1 MYVWDTAM
9 TAIVLVESNG
19 SLKSLK
25 AKDLS
30 EATLFKKCG
39 FRNADHFQ
47 KRTSWT
53 VNLNGIGENNITV
66 SLWAK
71 DFGKSNYENKYE
83 LPAFANKTMYYG
95 PCTLVRTE
103 GSDIVDLPVELWQQ
117 IYNQLVQADSG
128 SVSGSSSITIE
139 NIIQMD
145 TSRTTTV
152 EAEANENEDGNE
164 SAVTGVENVDN
175 IVTGTTKPPAATKR
189 IRSRPSKRKAAV
201 LLDQQSVPNDDK
213 AVIPVPTTTTAAIS
227 KKKVKSATT
236 TTTSSEPENTSTS
249 NFYDTGTIGG
259 LELTEEPYLYSDP
272 EM

>member
-53 VNLNGIGENNITV
+53 VNLNGENNITV

-83 LPAFANKTMYYG
+83 LPAFGNKTMYYG

-117 IYNQLVQADSG
+117 IYNQLVQADN
-128 SVSGSSSITIE
+128 VSSSSSMPIE

-164 SAVTGVENVDN
+164 SAVTGVENVDVN
-175 IVTGTTKPPAATKR
+175 INTGTTKPPAATKR

-213 AVIPVPTTTTAAIS
+213 AVIPVPTTTTAAVS

-236 TTTSSEPENTSTS
+236 TTTSTEPENTSTS